1 MFENDV
7 NICVEVNSFLSTLSK
22 VPKLIQKDYF
32 KCTL

>member
-7 NICVEVNSFLSTLSK
+7 NICVEVNSFLITSSK
-22 VPKLIQKDYF
+22 VPKMTQKDYF